1 MNRTFVPFVL
11 FARNAKLN
19 HALGPSKVHIPND
32 IQRTYLLSTRSL
44 QIDAR
49 PAQRFTTKLLRGARM
64 SGEQAVEQE
73 GIQEEM
79 DSTRPLS
86 KRMELEPMSS
96 KMSRP
101 RCPTSRR
108 LNEWRLGL
116 S

>member
-1 MNRTFVPFVL
+1 
-11 FARNAKLN
+11 
-19 HALGPSKVHIPND
+19 
-32 IQRTYLLSTRSL
+32 
-44 QIDAR
+44 
-49 PAQRFTTKLLRGARM
+49 M